1 MPRLSNRP
9 TSLAVACDQRVTGS
23 LVYSNLTIRT
33 AGDSGLTP
41 ETAARRL
48 ASLYFSELPC
58 TSAGLFAA
66 GTRRDS
72 RGEHLALYFRLAP
85 FLPFVIIGSPG
96 EEWAPPQAS
105 VSYPITGGLLASRPP
120 AGALIFAAANR
131 DDGSLVLAV
140 RVDGYASRLA
150 GDCTSLWRRTL
161 YSGTQWFVH
170 RMLVS
175 RFLKVAARR
184 MSSPGQA

>member
-85 FLPFVIIGSPG
+85 FLPFVILGSPG

-120 AGALIFAAANR
+120 AGALVFAAANR
-131 DDGSLVLAV
+131 DDGSGSSTA
-140 RVDGYASRLA
+140 
-150 GDCTSLWRRTL
+150 C
-161 YSGTQWFVH
+161 
-170 RMLVS
+170 
-175 RFLKVAARR
+175 
-184 MSSPGQA
+184 SSPAFSRSLPGECPPQGRLDGGAPAGTAGREGPPAYPLSL

>member
-41 ETAARRL
+41 ETAAGRL
-48 ASLYFSELPC
+48 ASLYFSELPH
-58 TSAGLFAA
+58 TSAGLFRA

-85 FLPFVIIGSPG
+85 FLPFVILGSPG
-96 EEWAPPQAS
+96 EKWAPPQAS
-105 VSYPITGGLLASRPP
+105 VSYPITGGLLASRPA
-120 AGALIFAAANR
+120 AGALVFAAA
-131 DDGSLVLAV
+131 DPKAGACGSVLSV
-140 RVDGYASRLA
+140 LNHPQLNHQMQVEQGILA
-150 GDCTSLWRRTL
+150 DESSELLKSFFRERR
-161 YSGTQWFVH
+161 
-170 RMLVS
+170 
-175 RFLKVAARR
+175 
-184 MSSPGQA
+184 